1 MKRVGFTL
9 VDLLVTIFILV
20 VVICLVIPPLQ
31 PAREAA
37 RQMQCGNNLKQQ
49 ALAALNHEATSM
61 AYPSGGWNV
70 NYVGDP
76 DRGFGP
82 KQPGTWT
89 FSVLPFLEQ
98 NAMYQVGA
106 TGTAETCEQ
115 KNTSDVLKTPIA
127 CFLCP
132 TRRNTETFPAGF
144 ALGVTNYQNSNF
156 SGSEGAKSDYAAN
169 YGTTV
174 MKIGNWISYETPVEE
189 IQSPEEPTGVIFDA
203 SAIALDE
210 IRDGTNN
217 TYLIGEKFVFK
228 GQAAHAGPGD
238 KASMY
243 AGIAGDDS
251 NSNFRSAGVMET
263 KEWFLPTRDA
273 LETEADPG
281 AWRGFGGPHSGI
293 FQMVMC
299 SGAEFLISY
308 QIDGQVHAYLANRH
322 DETGTSAQEYL
333 Q

>member
-76 DRGFGP
+76 DHGFG
-82 KQPGTWT
+82 KGQPGTWT

-132 TRRNTETFPAGF
+132 SRRNTETFPAGF

-174 MKIGNWISYETPVEE
+174 MKIGNAVSYETPVEE
-189 IQSPEEPTGVIFDA
+189 IESPEEPTGVIFDV
-203 SAIALDE
+203 SAIAIGE
-210 IRDGTNN
+210 ITDGTAN
-217 TYLIGEKFVFK
+217 TYLIGEKFVYTD
-228 GQAAHAGPGD
+228 QYEQAGPGD
-238 KASMY
+238 KASAY
-243 AGIAGDDS
+243 AGIADDDS
-251 NSNFRSAGVMET
+251 NSNLRSAGLMET
-263 KEWFLPTRDA
+263 KEWFLPAQDA
-273 LETEADPG
+273 EQTEANQG
-281 AWRGFGGPHSGI
+281 AWRGFGSPHAGSFG
-293 FQMVMC
+293 MAMC
-299 SGAEFLISY
+299 DGSVQRISY
-308 QIDGQVHAYLANRH
+308 QIDGETSAWLANRR
-322 DETGTSAQEYL
+322 DGQIPLISE
-333 Q
+333 

>member
-1 MKRVGFTL
+1 MKRSAGFTL
-9 VDLLVTIFILV
+9 VNLLFTIFILFV
-20 VVICLVIPPLQ
+20 GFLLLIPAMLSIQ
-31 PAREAA
+31 EAA
-37 RQMQCGNNLKQQ
+37 RKMQCMANLKQLG
-49 ALAALNHEATSM
+49 LAALNHEYEMKTL
-61 AYPSGGWNV
+61 PSGGWNV

-76 DRGFGP
+76 DRGFG
-82 KQPGTWT
+82 KGQPGTWT
-89 FSVLPFLEQ
+89 FSLLPFIEQSELFQTGSTGNAEACELKENSKVLE
-98 NAMYQVGA
+98 
-106 TGTAETCEQ
+106 
-115 KNTSDVLKTPIA
+115 TPI
-127 CFLCP
+127 CLFLCP
-132 TRRNTETFPAGF
+132 SRRNVATS
-144 ALGVTNYQNSNF
+144 ALGVTDYLNSNF
-156 SGSEGAKSDYAAN
+156 TGSWGAKSDYAAN

-228 GQAAHAGPGD
+228 GLAAHAGPGD